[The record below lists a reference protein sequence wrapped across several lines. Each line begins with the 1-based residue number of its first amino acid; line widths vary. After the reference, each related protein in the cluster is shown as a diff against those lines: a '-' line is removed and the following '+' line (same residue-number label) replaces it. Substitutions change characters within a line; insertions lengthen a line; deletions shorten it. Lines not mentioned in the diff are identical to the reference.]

1 MLVDRATTTLTYCIV
16 VTCVLIHFGTTTAQ
30 LSCTANG
37 VPTPF
42 AAYNCIA
49 QIPRL
54 FRARLSSPS
63 KTRTVDISVFSGLL
77 SVQTPPCSTAFR
89 CLCIWLEVRRSATF
103 HFLYSMLLA
112 IQNAPWQC
120 LELLLTKLAS

>member
-63 KTRTVDISVFSGLL
+63 KTRTVDISVFSGSLP
-77 SVQTPPCSTAFR
+77 VQIPPCSTAFR
-89 CLCIWLEVRRSATF
+89 CLHEVRRSATF

-120 LELLLTKLAS
+120 LELLLTILASSS